1 MNEQRQSIRKK
12 SFLRGCVYFNKRHNM
27 VDCLIR
33 DISDDGARIIFSD
46 GVNLPDQVELHIPQK
61 GQTFSAEVQWRQR
74 DEVGLAFA
82 RPDQSTGTAADA
94 GDLARRVTH
103 LETEVLALKRMLKR
117 LKTEVDGGG
126 DDAA

>member
-1 MNEQRQSIRKK
+1 MSEQRQSIRKK
-12 SFLRGCVYFNKRHNM
+12 SFLRGCVYFNKRRNM

-33 DISDDGARIIFSD
+33 DISDDGARIIFSE
-46 GVNLPDQVELHIPQK
+46 GVNLPDQIELHIPQK
-61 GQTFSAEVQWRQR
+61 GQRRQR

-82 RPDQSTGTAADA
+82 RPDHSTGMAADA
-94 GDLARRVTH
+94 GDLAQRVTH

-126 DDAA
+126 DEAA